1 MFEIEPRSIWNHLEP
16 AAWLLGTILVG
27 YLVGLITHLI
37 VWMPVRRFA
46 RNTRTILDD
55 LLNRQ
60 WRRPSRYVFI
70 TLAVYLLLPL
80 ISKQFSKEAFDVIR
94 STLTIILGAAVLYA
108 LIKLVYVAE
117 EVILHHFRVDVKDNL
132 RARQM
137 HTRVK
142 ILRRLTIAFII
153 FVGLGVVFLSFERFR
168 ELGTGILASAGIAG
182 IVIGLAAQRTLGNI
196 LAGIQIAITQP
207 IRLDDVVIVEGE
219 WGRIEE
225 ITLTYVVVRIWDM
238 RRLILPISN
247 FIEKPFQN
255 WTRVSADILGTVFIY
270 VDYTVPVDAIREEL
284 NRILQNSPH
293 WDKKVG
299 TVQMTNTTDKT
310 VEVRALMSAADSSA
324 AWELRCE
331 VREAL
336 IAFLK
341 DNYPQSLPKARVELD
356 QNNN

>member
-1 MFEIEPRSIWNHLEP
+1 
-16 AAWLLGTILVG
+16 
-27 YLVGLITHLI
+27 
-37 VWMPVRRFA
+37 
-46 RNTRTILDD
+46 
-55 LLNRQ
+55 
-60 WRRPSRYVFI
+60 
-70 TLAVYLLLPL
+70 LPL

-94 STLTIILGAAVLYA
+94 STLTIILGVAILYA
-108 LIKLVYVAE
+108 LIRLVYVAE

-132 RARQM
+132 RAREM

-153 FVGLGVVFLSFERFR
+153 FVGLGVIFLSFDRFR
-168 ELGTGILASAGIAG
+168 ELGTGLLASAGIAG
-182 IVIGLAAQRTLGNI
+182 IVLGLAAQRTLGNI

-207 IRLDDVVIVEGE
+207 IRLDDVVIVEEE

-238 RRLILPISN
+238 RRLILPISY

-255 WTRVSADILGTVFIY
+255 WTRVSADILGAVFIY

-299 TVQMTNTTDKT
+299 TVQMK
-310 VEVRALMSAADSSA
+310 
-324 AWELRCE
+324 
-331 VREAL
+331 AL